1 MNVTNKVFLKIGK
14 DKPFHD
20 FQQRFKK
27 VLNNSDKR
35 AYVLELSDD
44 QLKQLYDGV
53 LPPIETSIY
62 AEMEYVM
69 VAISTTF
76 NVIIQQQKEKV
87 EKNLKEKQDAK
98 NKRSNGIQ
106 SLGGH
111 KSFSL
116 NKPSEG
122 EQQQEEKADTSSG
135 KKEIQEYVY
144 ARIKTFMGH
153 EESFQRFVTHVAA
166 NYQSLQKQRID
177 VLMIKNAAYQT
188 FESTLFDE
196 SFIAEY
202 GFQKAYKL
210 HNQLVQAF
218 HTKFDELLFTGE
230 VLDTDEKINE
240 RVIDVILRKFES
252 KIA

>member
-1 MNVTNKVFLKIGK
+1 MNVTNKVFSKIVK

-35 AYVLELSDD
+35 AYVLELSND

-53 LPPIETSIY
+53 LPSIETSIY

-69 VAISTTF
+69 VAISTTY
-76 NVIIQQQKEKV
+76 NVILQQQKEEV
-87 EKNLKEKQDAK
+87 EKNMKKKQDAK

-111 KSFSL
+111 KFFSL

-122 EQQQEEKADTSSG
+122 EQQQEKADISSG
-135 KKEIQEYVY
+135 EKEIQKYVY
-144 ARIKTFMGH
+144 GRIKAFMGH
-153 EESFQRFVTHVAA
+153 GESFQRFVTHVVT

-196 SFIAEY
+196 PFIVEY
-202 GFQKAYKL
+202 GFKEAYQL

-240 RVIDVILRKFES
+240 QVIDVILRKFES